1 MDSPGGAGPTAA
13 GRAPR
18 PPAQQAQAA
27 QLAPPVR
34 AVPGEERCAEPA
46 RPAVRPV
53 AWSARPAERQA
64 WGRRVAPEVVRRAAA
79 RPGEGPEVPVRTS
92 GPRPRL
98 RSGAWRAP
106 AAVRERAARAAR
118 AAVASGAP
126 DRPPP
131 EQRAPAGLRRGPPL
145 RRPRADSDRKSVV

>member
-34 AVPGEERCAEPA
+34 AVPGEERCAVPA
-46 RPAVRPV
+46 RPAERPV

-79 RPGEGPEVPVRTS
+79 RPAGPGAPVRTWE
-92 GPRPRL
+92 PRWFP

-106 AAVRERAARAAR
+106 AAARERAARAAR
-118 AAVASGAP
+118 AAVASAAP
-126 DRPPP
+126 ERRPP
-131 EQRAPAGLRRGPPL
+131 EQRAPAGLLRRGPPL
-145 RRPRADSDRKSVV
+145 